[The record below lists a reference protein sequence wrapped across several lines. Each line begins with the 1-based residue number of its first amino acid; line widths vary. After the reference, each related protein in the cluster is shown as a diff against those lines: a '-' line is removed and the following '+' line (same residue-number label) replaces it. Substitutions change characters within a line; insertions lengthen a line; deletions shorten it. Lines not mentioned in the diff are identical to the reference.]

1 MELYNKS
8 QVSGSNK
15 SGVCNLG
22 LCLTSTCCSSVPLG
36 FPGWAALGWEAL
48 DWEALGWE
56 AGPLDERLGFSG
68 SAGLSE
74 SLPLNRMAGCFG
86 FSFCLVVLERTEAA
100 GGSGRERAGAVEAEE
115 LEPWNDLFEL
125 CLATTSR

>member
-1 MELYNKS
+1 MSHL
-8 QVSGSNK
+8 
-15 SGVCNLG
+15 NLLQLCAPGFSRLGGFG
-22 LCLTSTCCSSVPLG
+22 LGGFGLG
-36 FPGWAALGWEAL
+36 GFGL
-48 DWEALGWE
+48 EALGWE